1 MIVIDI
7 ETTGLDPERHAVISL
22 GAVDFEN
29 PEHTFY
35 SECRAF
41 EGADIDDQ
49 ALTVNNF
56 TKKDITQPSKED
68 PKVLLLGFQEFAKL
82 CKDSTLGG
90 QNPGGFDIRFLEKAA
105 QREHINWTFARHAV
119 DLHTLCYAH
128 MRTNNVPVPIKNNH
142 SALNLAR
149 ILEYVG
155 LGEIDVPHHAL
166 EDARLTAEAMSR
178 LLYGKHLFNEFN
190 RTPIPW
196 A

>member
-7 ETTGLDPERHAVISL
+7 ETTGLDPERHAIVSL

-35 SECRAF
+35 SECRVF
-41 EGADIDDQ
+41 DGADIDPQ
-49 ALTVNNF
+49 SLVVNGF
-56 TKKDITQPSKED
+56 TQEDITAPSKEE
-68 PKVLLLGFQEFAKL
+68 PKVLLIGFREFSKL

-90 QNPGGFDIRFLEKAA
+90 QNPGGFDIRFLEKLAR
-105 QREHINWTFARHAV
+105 REHFNWTFARHAV
-119 DLHTLCYAH
+119 DLHSVCYAH
-128 MRTNNVPVPIKNNH
+128 MRTHNVPVPIRNNH

-155 LGEIDVPHHAL
+155 LGEVDVPHHAL
-166 EDARLTAEAMSR
+166 EDARLTAECMSR
-178 LLYGKHLFNEFN
+178 LIHNKPLFSEY
-190 RTPIPW
+190 RTNPVPW